1 MDGREQSLHSAQA
14 FFTVLTSGSHSVEG
28 HFFAIGWV
36 LGNTKVLEN

>member
-1 MDGREQSLHSAQA
+1 MNGLGTEFAFCTSL
-14 FFTVLTSGSHSVEG
+14 FTVLTSGSHSVEG